1 MNMNAIR
8 LHGCCR
14 CGGDLFLD
22 RDEDGEFFYCL
33 QCGAISTVKPPEKV
47 QVKIAAA
54 PVGQSSADSPAMDS
68 RSRSQRLI
76 SSRAG
81 GAT

>member
-1 MNMNAIR
+1 MNVIKF
-8 LHGCCR
+8 HGCCR

-33 QCGAISTVKPPEKV
+33 QCGAVSSPPPPEKV
-47 QVKIAAA
+47 PEMVVAPAVQSPAGSPAAA
-54 PVGQSSADSPAMDS
+54 S
-68 RSRSQRLI
+68 RSRSHRLI

>member
-1 MNMNAIR
+1 MNINAIR
-8 LHGCCR
+8 FRGCCR

-33 QCGAISTVKPPEKV
+33 QCGAISTVRGPDKDQLKV
-47 QVKIAAA
+47 AAA
-54 PVGQSSADSPAMDS
+54 PAGQSSADSPVVDS